1 MFSAQQGTPLAI
13 ITGAAQGIGRRTAE
27 LFAAAGYALA
37 LLDLKPSPPL
47 PNADVL
53 ALTGDL
59 TDESFVASSVAAVH
73 HRFGRI
79 DVLVNNAGFGLIAA
93 VEEASDAAARAI
105 FDVNV
110 FGVLNAL
117 RALLPTLRAQRS
129 GHVINIS
136 SIGGFTGYAG
146 WGLYNATKF
155 ALEGLSEGLHA
166 DLAPLGVRVTI
177 VEPGG
182 FRTDFLD
189 GSSLH
194 VEQHVI
200 ADYAAS
206 AGETRSVPALFNHA
220 QRGEPAKLAA
230 AIVDLPDAA
239 DPPLRLQLG
248 PDAVERVEAK
258 LEQVRRELD
267 EWRAVALSTDSDDV
281 EPP

>member
-1 MFSAQQGTPLAI
+1 VWFVTGASRGLGAAIAREALARGQNVTASARNLEAVRRALGTPPSLL
-13 ITGAAQGIGRRTAE
+13 TA
-27 LFAAAGYALA
+27 
-37 LLDLKPSPPL
+37 KV
-47 PNADVL
+47 DV
-53 ALTGDL
+53 
-59 TDESFVASSVAAVH
+59 TDERQVREAVDATIA
-73 HRFGRI
+73 RFGRI

-105 FDVNV
+105 FEVNI
-110 FGVLNAL
+110 FGVLNTL
-117 RALLPTLRAQRS
+117 RAVLPTLRAQRS
-129 GHVINIS
+129 GHVINIG

-146 WGLYNATKF
+146 WGLYNATKV
-155 ALEGLSEGLHA
+155 ALEGLTEGLHG

-189 GSSLH
+189 GSSLQ
-194 VEQHVI
+194 VEPQAI

-206 AGETRSVPALFNHA
+206 AGETRTVPANFNHA
-220 QRGEPAKLAA
+220 QRGDPAKLAA

-239 DPPLRLQLG
+239 EPPLRLQLG

-258 LEQVRRELD
+258 LEEVRRELD

-281 EPP
+281 EAL

>member
-1 MFSAQQGTPLAI
+1 
-13 ITGAAQGIGRRTAE
+13 
-27 LFAAAGYALA
+27 
-37 LLDLKPSPPL
+37 
-47 PNADVL
+47 
-53 ALTGDL
+53 
-59 TDESFVASSVAAVH
+59 
-73 HRFGRI
+73 
-79 DVLVNNAGFGLIAA
+79 
-93 VEEASDAAARAI
+93 
-105 FDVNV
+105 
-110 FGVLNAL
+110 
-117 RALLPTLRAQRS
+117 
-129 GHVINIS
+129 
-136 SIGGFTGYAG
+136 
-146 WGLYNATKF
+146 
-155 ALEGLSEGLHA
+155 LEGLSEGLHA

>member
-1 MFSAQQGTPLAI
+1 LPHSA
-13 ITGAAQGIGRRTAE
+13 
-27 LFAAAGYALA
+27 
-37 LLDLKPSPPL
+37 K
-47 PNADVL
+47 
-53 ALTGDL
+53 
-59 TDESFVASSVAAVH
+59 
-73 HRFGRI
+73 
-79 DVLVNNAGFGLIAA
+79 
-93 VEEASDAAARAI
+93 
-105 FDVNV
+105 
-110 FGVLNAL
+110 
-117 RALLPTLRAQRS
+117 
-129 GHVINIS
+129 
-136 SIGGFTGYAG
+136 
-146 WGLYNATKF
+146 
-155 ALEGLSEGLHA
+155 
-166 DLAPLGVRVTI
+166 VTI

-189 GSSLH
+189 DSSLH
-194 VEQHVI
+194 VEQDVI

-206 AGETRSVPALFNHA
+206 SGETRRVPALFNHA